1 MALEIKGTGNTFIRA
16 LRRVLKIWHDDAGYF
31 DFNGKR
37 GLVLT
42 TAITAGVTATA
53 HPAGSFATTTH
64 ATGLNR
70 IFRSDGTYWQA
81 YPATAMAGHTVLGAV
96 AAATT
101 TGLITQ
107 LSLNAIADGA
117 TATIAAQPKT
127 PRNLKITITD
137 GNSGISAYSITVVG
151 KAPNGE
157 TISET
162 FTFADGLTPA
172 GSKVF
177 ASLTTVTVNSI
188 VGDGASDTLD
198 IGMGS
203 KLGLPVPLGA
213 TGLTLSKLISDGT
226 IEAASAVDTTN
237 NSFTPTTA
245 PNGTKIFEVWFG
257 YGFPA

>member
-1 MALEIKGTGNTFIRA
+1 MMEIKGTGNTFIRA
-16 LRRVLKIWHDDAGYF
+16 IRRVLKIWHDDAGYF

-37 GLVLT
+37 GLVLA
-42 TAITAGVTATA
+42 TAITAGVTATS
-53 HPAGSFATTTH
+53 HPEGSFATTMH
-64 ATGLNR
+64 ATGKNR
-70 IFRSDGTYWQA
+70 IFRSDGALWQA
-81 YPATAMAGHTVLGAV
+81 YPATAMAGHVVLGAV

-107 LSLNAIADGA
+107 LSLTAIADGA
-117 TATIAAQPKT
+117 QAVVAAQPKT
-127 PRNLKITITD
+127 PRNLKLTITD
-137 GNSGISAYSITVVG
+137 GNVSISAYSITAVG

-172 GSKVF
+172 GSKIF
-177 ASLTTVTVNSI
+177 ASLTSVTVNSI

-198 IGMGS
+198 VGMGA
-203 KLGLPVPLGA
+203 KLGVPVPLGA
-213 TGLTLSKLISDGT
+213 TGLVITKLISDGT
-226 IEAASAVDTTN
+226 IEAPSATDQTN

-245 PNGTKIFEVWFG
+245 PNGTKIFEAWFG